1 MVNVIHILNFLFPMD
16 ANELVRMTMIPKNEL
31 LERRNQKLNR
41 EDAKDAKK
49 NAETPES
56 RNSVKNARKTS
67 HFRRLC

>member
-1 MVNVIHILNFLFPMD
+1 MD

-49 NAETPES
+49 NAETP
-56 RNSVKNARKTS
+56 RKPEQGEECKKDFSFSETV
-67 HFRRLC
+67 LNLA